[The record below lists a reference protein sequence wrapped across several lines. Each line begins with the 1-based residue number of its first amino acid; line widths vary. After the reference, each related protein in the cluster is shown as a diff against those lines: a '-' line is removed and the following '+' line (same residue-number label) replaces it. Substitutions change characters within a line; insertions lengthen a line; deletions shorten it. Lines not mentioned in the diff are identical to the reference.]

1 LPGAT
6 RGFDILV
13 LASDVRTP
21 KHPDANTFSGKG
33 IVWVPPAPE
42 GCATHFTVQF
52 TSAELT
58 TEILPGWP
66 GREAMGTRLI
76 WKAELPNGQTVWLVA
91 LVRPADDW
99 LRNNVTGFKRSAFR
113 AGRRKFE
120 KAGYS
125 ELEEAR
131 AFIYGQ
137 DNQQGTRWYIDISGY
152 DLQD

>member
-1 LPGAT
+1 
-6 RGFDILV
+6 
-13 LASDVRTP
+13 
-21 KHPDANTFSGKG
+21 
-33 IVWVPPAPE
+33 
-42 GCATHFTVQF
+42 
-52 TSAELT
+52 
-58 TEILPGWP
+58 
-66 GREAMGTRLI
+66 MGTRLI